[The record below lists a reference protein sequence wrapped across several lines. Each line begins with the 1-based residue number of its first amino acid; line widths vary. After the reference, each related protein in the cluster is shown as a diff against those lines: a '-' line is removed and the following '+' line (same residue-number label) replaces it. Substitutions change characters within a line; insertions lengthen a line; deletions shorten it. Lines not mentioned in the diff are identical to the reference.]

1 MQDKSSNVRSI
12 LMPKESAAI
21 LKLMQDNNCDILDL
35 KFTDLPG
42 TWQHFSVPIG
52 QVNDSLIKKGVGF
65 DGSSIRGFQSIDQS
79 DMLIVPDPST
89 AKIDPFYKGQVT
101 CIADIRDPITGGT
114 YSRDPRNIAK
124 KAEAY
129 LISTGIGD
137 TSYWGPEVEF
147 FIFDSVQFD
156 YGSNFGFHKVDSDE
170 GIWNSGEPYMLD
182 GVTLNKGYKPRHKEG
197 YFPAS
202 PTDSFQDLRSEM
214 VRSLVNDFGL
224 IIEAQHH
231 EVATGGQSEID
242 MKFDSLLTTADAVM
256 TYKYA
261 VRNVAKQ
268 HGKIATFMPKP
279 LFDDNGTGMHTHQS
293 IWKDGVPLF
302 AGDEYAGLSK
312 LALNYIGGIIKHGK
326 ALMALAAPT
335 TNSYKRLTP
344 GFEAPTILALSA
356 RNRSAACRIPMYF
369 PDPKA
374 KRLEFRS
381 ADPTCNPYLTFSAML
396 MAGLDGI
403 ENGYEPGEPL
413 EQDLFELSP
422 EETAALPQVPSSLEE
437 ALQALEEDHEFLLKG
452 DVFTK
457 DVIENWI
464 SYKTENDVNPIRL
477 RPHPYEF
484 YLSFDA

>member
-1 MQDKSSNVRSI
+1 MAN
-12 LMPKESAAI
+12 EAAEI
-21 LKLMQDNNCDILDL
+21 LKLMKDNGCDILDL

-52 QVNDSLIKKGVGF
+52 QVDDDLINKGVGF
-65 DGSSIRGFQSIDQS
+65 DGSSIRGFQSIDES
-79 DMLIVPDPST
+79 DMLIVPDPQT
-89 AKIDPFYKGQVT
+89 AKVDPFFNGTVT
-101 CIADIRDPITGGT
+101 CIADIRDPISSES

-124 KAEAY
+124 KAEEY
-129 LISTGIGD
+129 LKSTGIGD
-137 TSYWGPEVEF
+137 TSFWGPEVEF

-182 GVTLNKGYKPRHKEG
+182 GETLNKGYRPRHKEG
-197 YFPAS
+197 YFPTS
-202 PTDSFQDLRSEM
+202 PMDTGQDLRSEM

-224 IIEAQHH
+224 TIEAQHH
-231 EVATGGQSEID
+231 EVATGGQAEID
-242 MKFDSLLTTADAVM
+242 MKYDSLLTTADSVM
-256 TYKYA
+256 MYKYA
-261 VRNVAKQ
+261 VRNVAKK
-268 HGKIATFMPKP
+268 HGKVVTFMPKP

-293 IWKDGVPLF
+293 IWKEGVPLF
-302 AGDEYAGLSK
+302 AGDGYAGLSEM
-312 LALNYIGGIIKHGK
+312 ALHYIGGLIKHGK
-326 ALMALAAPT
+326 SLMALAAPT

-369 PDPKA
+369 NDPKA
-374 KRLEFRS
+374 KRVEFRS

-403 ENGYEPGEPL
+403 ENGYDPGEPL
-413 EQDLFELSP
+413 QQDLFELSA
-422 EETAALPQVPSSLEE
+422 EETSAFPQVPGSLEE
-437 ALQALEEDHEFLLKG
+437 ALAALEEDHEYLLKG
-452 DVFTK
+452 GVFTE

-464 SYKTENDVNPIRL
+464 SFKRENDVDPVRL

>member
-1 MQDKSSNVRSI
+1 MA
-12 LMPKESAAI
+12 KESAEI
-21 LKLMQDNNCDILDL
+21 LKLMKDNNCDILDL

-52 QVNDSLIKKGVGF
+52 QIDDALIKKGVGF

-89 AKIDPFYKGQVT
+89 VKVDPFYKGTVT
-101 CIADIRDPITGGT
+101 CIADIKDPITGEK
-114 YSRDPRNIAK
+114 YSRDPRNIAQ

-129 LISTGIGD
+129 LASTGIGD

-156 YGSNFGFHKVDSDE
+156 YGSNFGFHKVDSNE

-182 GVTLNKGYKPRHKEG
+182 GVTLNQGYRPRHKEG

-231 EVATGGQSEID
+231 EVATGGQAEID
-242 MKFDSLLTTADAVM
+242 MKFNTLLTTADAVM

-261 VRNVAKQ
+261 VRNVAKE
-268 HGKIATFMPKP
+268 HGKVVTFMPKP
-279 LFDDNGTGMHTHQS
+279 LFEDNGTGMHTHQS
-293 IWKDGVPLF
+293 IWKNGVPLF
-302 AGDEYAGLSK
+302 AGDGYAGLSK

-403 ENGYEPGEPL
+403 ENEYDPGEPL
-413 EQDLFELSP
+413 EQDLFELSAK
-422 EETAALPQVPSSLEE
+422 ETEAFPQVPSSLEE

-452 DVFTK
+452 NVFTK
-457 DVIENWI
+457 DVIETWI
-464 SYKTENDVNPIRL
+464 KYKTENDVDPIRL

-484 YLSFDA
+484 NLSFDA

>member
-1 MQDKSSNVRSI
+1 MAN
-12 LMPKESAAI
+12 ESAEI
-21 LKLMQDNNCDILDL
+21 LKLMKDNGCDILDL

-42 TWQHFSVPIG
+42 TWQHFSVPIS
-52 QVNDSLIKKGVGF
+52 QVDDDLITKGVGF
-65 DGSSIRGFQSIDQS
+65 DGSSIRGFQSIDES
-79 DMLIVPDPST
+79 DMLIVPDAST
-89 AKIDPFYKGQVT
+89 ARIDPFNEGT
-101 CIADIRDPITGGT
+101 ASCISDIRDPITGDS

-129 LISTGIGD
+129 LVSTGVGD
-137 TSYWGPEVEF
+137 TSFWGPEVEF

-156 YGSNFGFHKVDSDE
+156 YGSNFGFHKVDSNE

-182 GVTLNKGYKPRHKEG
+182 GETLNVGYRPRHKEG
-197 YFPAS
+197 YFPVS
-202 PTDSFQDLRSEM
+202 PMDSFQHLRSEM

-224 IIEAQHH
+224 TIEAQHH
-231 EVATGGQSEID
+231 EVATGGQAEID
-242 MKFDSLLTTADAVM
+242 MRFDTLLRTADAVM

-268 HGKIATFMPKP
+268 HGKLVTFMPKP
-279 LFDDNGTGMHTHQS
+279 LFEDNGTGMHTHQS
-293 IWKDGVPLF
+293 IWMDGVPLF
-302 AGDEYAGLSK
+302 AGDEYAGLSE
-312 LALNYIGGIIKHGK
+312 LALHYIGGLIKHGK

-369 PDPKA
+369 NDPKA
-374 KRLEFRS
+374 KRVEFRS

-403 ENGYEPGEPL
+403 EKGYDPGKPL
-413 EQDLFELSP
+413 QQDLFELSA
-422 EETAALPQVPSSLEE
+422 EETGALPQVPGSLEE
-437 ALQALEEDHEFLLKG
+437 ALQALEDDHEFLLKG
-452 DVFTK
+452 DVFTP

-464 SYKTENDVNPIRL
+464 DFKTENDVDPIRL

-484 YLSFDA
+484 FLSFDA

>member
-1 MQDKSSNVRSI
+1 
-12 LMPKESAAI
+12 MPNEAAEI
-21 LKLMQDNNCDILDL
+21 LKLMKDNECDILDL

-52 QVNDSLIKKGVGF
+52 QVDDSLVEKGVGF
-65 DGSSIRGFQSIDQS
+65 DGSSIRGFQSIDES

-89 AKIDPFYKGQVT
+89 AKVDPFHSGTVT
-101 CIADIRDPITGGT
+101 CIADIRDPITSES

-124 KAEAY
+124 KAEKY
-129 LISTGIGD
+129 LQSTGYGD
-137 TSYWGPEVEF
+137 TSFWGPEVEF

-156 YGSNFGFHKVDSDE
+156 YGSNFAMHKVDSDE
-170 GIWNSGEPYMLD
+170 GIWNSGAATMLD
-182 GVTLNKGYKPRHKEG
+182 GQTLNKGYRPRHKEG

-202 PTDSFQDLRSEM
+202 PVDTAQELRSEM

-224 IIEAQHH
+224 VIEAQHH
-231 EVATGGQSEID
+231 EVATGGQAEID
-242 MKFDSLLTTADAVM
+242 MKYDSLLKTADSVM
-256 TYKYA
+256 MYKYA
-261 VRNVAKQ
+261 VRNVAKR
-268 HGKIATFMPKP
+268 HGKVVTFMPKP

-312 LALNYIGGIIKHGK
+312 LALNYIGGLIKHGK

-356 RNRSAACRIPMYF
+356 RNRSAACRFPMYF
-369 PDPKA
+369 NDPKA
-374 KRLEFRS
+374 KRVEFRS

-413 EQDLFELSP
+413 QQDLFELSA
-422 EETAALPQVPSSLEE
+422 EETAAFPQVPGSLEE
-437 ALQALEEDHEFLLKG
+437 ALKALEDDHEFLLKG
-452 DVFTK
+452 GVFTE

-464 SYKTENDVNPIRL
+464 KFKTENDVDPVRL